1 MIIVHHLNHSRS
13 QRILWF
19 LEELGVPYQVQRY
32 ERDPQTMLA
41 PTALKDPPAGQ
52 IAGDRRRRSD
62 AGGIRRHHR
71 IPAGSL

>member
-32 ERDPQTMLA
+32 ERDPNTTPA
-41 PTALKDPPAGQ
+41 PPALKRSTRWQ
-52 IAGDRRRRSD
+52 IAGDCRW
-62 AGGIRRHHR
+62 
-71 IPAGSL
+71 

>member
-41 PTALKDPPAGQ
+41 ELKAFVQ
-52 IAGDRRRRSD
+52 
-62 AGGIRRHHR
+62 
-71 IPAGSL
+71 SLKAATR